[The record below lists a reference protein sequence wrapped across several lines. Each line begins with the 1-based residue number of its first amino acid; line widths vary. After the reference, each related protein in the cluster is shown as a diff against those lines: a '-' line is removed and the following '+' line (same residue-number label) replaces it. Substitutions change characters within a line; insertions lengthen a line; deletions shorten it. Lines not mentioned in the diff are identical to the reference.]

1 MCARRIVV
9 RLGPGDVLMVERLA
23 SGNMSCSPDDIPP
36 LADDARIQRLEEALG
51 FTEHTV
57 DELSDQVRALGTQMD
72 ACLRRLTALENRL
85 AAMQNGQGDPE
96 PSGDEFPDIGTT
108 NDSGQQ

>member
-1 MCARRIVV
+1 
-9 RLGPGDVLMVERLA
+9 
-23 SGNMSCSPDDIPP
+23 MSCAPDDIPP
-36 LADDARIQRLEEALG
+36 QPGDGRIQRLEEALG

-85 AAMQNGQGDPE
+85 AAMQSGQGDPE
-96 PSGDEFPDIGTT
+96 PSGDEFPDIGKPD
-108 NDSGQQ
+108 DSGQQ